1 MDYRENSEAEKKQF
15 INKFIFFLDYIFEET
30 KKVEY
35 KYFSNL
41 VLGISIVL
49 EYKKHIS
56 TQLAF
61 ELIRKEEEKSNIFLT
76 DLHRS
81 NYVSF
86 YSDFVADFDPD
97 GYWSD
102 YPNIWK
108 EEIPIL
114 DDYLNQFEFVKNQ
127 NLQNEFKA
135 KIEQF
140 NILYINSQE
149 V

>member
-15 INKFIFFLDYIFEET
+15 INKFTFFLDYIFEET

-61 ELIRKEEEKSNIFLT
+61 ELIRKEEEKSNIF
-76 DLHRS
+76 
-81 NYVSF
+81 
-86 YSDFVADFDPD
+86 
-97 GYWSD
+97 
-102 YPNIWK
+102 
-108 EEIPIL
+108 
-114 DDYLNQFEFVKNQ
+114 
-127 NLQNEFKA
+127 
-135 KIEQF
+135 
-140 NILYINSQE
+140 
-149 V
+149 